1 MRVLVIS
8 HTYIVDLN
16 REKLRALAQLS
27 PDAEVVVGV
36 PRRWQ
41 PGGVQNRLIIS
52 KPLQEGNF
60 RVQPLSNLSQN
71 NQGLL
76 IFGSDLVQLLR
87 QFRPQIIQ
95 VEQGSRALAY
105 AQTITFN
112 RLLGLGAKNV
122 FFTWWNLPYRL
133 KFPISA
139 LEAYNLRHTHGL
151 VVGNQDGADILREH
165 GYTAP
170 SQVMPQ
176 LGVDETLFCPRPQP
190 ELAASLNIP
199 SDAFVVGYCG
209 RFVEE
214 KGLLTLCDALATL
227 RDLPQPWVWLLV
239 GRGELRD
246 RIQSQ
251 ADEVGIGD
259 RLRWVTDIP
268 HDQVPRY
275 INLMHTLVLP
285 SETTSQFKTL
295 TATGWKEQ
303 FGHVLIEA
311 MACAVPV
318 IGSDSGEIP
327 NVIGQAGLVFPEGN
341 APALAKHLRL
351 LIENPTQ
358 RQELAEAGYH
368 RAMSCYTNRALAKLL
383 LEFYTEIGVGEEVR
397 KVRKVRR
404 WGR

>member
-1 MRVLVIS
+1 MRVLVLS

-27 PDAEVVVGV
+27 PEMDVVVGV
-36 PRRWQ
+36 PRRWR
-41 PGGVQNRLIIS
+41 PGGVQNRVVVS
-52 KPLQEGNF
+52 EPLQQGNF

-76 IFGSDLVQLLR
+76 TFGPDLVQLLR
-87 QFRPQIIQ
+87 TFRPQIIQ
-95 VEQGSRALAY
+95 VEQGAKALAY
-105 AQTITFN
+105 AQTITLN
-112 RLLGLGAKNV
+112 RLLGLKAKNV

-139 LEAYNLRHTHGL
+139 LEAYNLRNTHGL
-151 VVGNQDGADILREH
+151 VVGNQDGADILRDRPPGRAFGQR
-165 GYTAP
+165 GYNGP
-170 SQVMPQ
+170 YQVMPQ
-176 LGVDETLFCPRPQP
+176 LGVDETIFQPQP
-190 ELAASLNIP
+190 QPQPQLAESLAIP
-199 SDAFVVGYCG
+199 NDTFVVGYCG

-227 RDLPQPWVWLLV
+227 RAHPQPWVWLLV
-239 GRGELRD
+239 GRGDLRD
-246 RIQSQ
+246 TIQ
-251 ADEVGIGD
+251 ARAEAAGIGD

-275 INLMHTLVLP
+275 INLMHSLVLP
-285 SETTSQFKTL
+285 SETTDRFKTL
-295 TATGWKEQ
+295 TSSGWKEQ

-327 NVIGQAGLVFPEGN
+327 HVIDQAGLVFPEGN
-341 APALAKHLRL
+341 APALANHLRL
-351 LIENPTQ
+351 LIEHPTR

-368 RAMSCYTNRALAKLL
+368 RAMSRYTNRALAKQLL
-383 LEFYTEIGVGEEVR
+383 AFYEEIGVE
-397 KVRKVRR
+397 K
-404 WGR
+404 

>member
-1 MRVLVIS
+1 MRVLVLS

-27 PDAEVVVGV
+27 PAMEVVVGV

-41 PGGVQNRLIIS
+41 PGGVQNRLVIS
-52 KPLQEGNF
+52 EALQEGNF

-76 IFGSDLVQLLR
+76 TFGPDLVQLLR
-87 QFRPQIIQ
+87 QFRPQVIQ
-95 VEQGSRALAY
+95 VEQGAKALAY
-105 AQTITFN
+105 AQTITLN

-151 VVGNQDGADILREH
+151 VVGNQDGADILRDRPT
-165 GYTAP
+165 GQAFGQRNYTGP
-170 SQVMPQ
+170 YRVMPQ
-176 LGVDETLFCPRPQP
+176 LGVDETLFRPQPQP
-190 ELAASLNIP
+190 ELAQTLAIP

-209 RFVEE
+209 RFVAE
-214 KGLLTLCDALATL
+214 KGLLTLCDALANL
-227 RDLPQPWVWLLV
+227 RDHPHPWVWLLV
-239 GRGELRD
+239 GRGELREA
-246 RIQSQ
+246 IQAK
-251 ADEVGIGD
+251 ADGCGIGD

-268 HDQVPRY
+268 HHQVPHY

-285 SETTSQFKTL
+285 SETTDKFQTL
-295 TATGWKEQ
+295 TAKGWKEQ

-327 NVIGQAGLVFPEGN
+327 HVIDRAGLIFSEGN
-341 APALAKHLRL
+341 ASALAERLRL
-351 LIENPTQ
+351 LIEHPEQ
-358 RQELAEAGYH
+358 RQALGEAGYH
-368 RAMSCYTNRALAKLL
+368 RAMSRYTNRALAKQL
-383 LEFYTEIGVGEEVR
+383 LEFYREIGVEG
-397 KVRKVRR
+397 
-404 WGR
+404 

>member
-1 MRVLVIS
+1 MRVLVLS

-27 PDAEVVVGV
+27 PEMEVVVGV

-41 PGGVQNRLIIS
+41 PGGVQNRLIVS
-52 KPLQEGNF
+52 EPLQEGNF
-60 RVQPLSNLSQN
+60 RVQPLGNLSQN

-76 IFGSDLVQLLR
+76 TFGPDLVQLLR
-87 QFRPQIIQ
+87 TFRPQVIQ

-105 AQTITFN
+105 AQTITLN
-112 RLLGLGAKNV
+112 RLLGLRAKNV
-122 FFTWWNLPYRL
+122 FFTWWNLPYQL

-151 VVGNQDGADILREH
+151 VVGNQDGADILRD
-165 GYTAP
+165 GPAGPAFGQRNYTGP
-170 SQVMPQ
+170 YRVMPQ
-176 LGVDETLFCPRPQP
+176 LGVDETLFRPQPQP
-190 ELAASLNIP
+190 ELAASLDIP

-209 RFVEE
+209 RFVVE
-214 KGLLTLCDALATL
+214 KGLLTLGEALASL
-227 RDLPQPWVWLLV
+227 RDLPQPWVWLLA

-246 RIQSQ
+246 RIQTQ
-251 ADEVGIGD
+251 ADGAGIGD
-259 RLRWVTDIP
+259 RLRWATDIP
-268 HDQVPRY
+268 HDQVPHY

-285 SETTSQFKTL
+285 SETTDSFKTL
-295 TATGWKEQ
+295 TAKGWKEQ

-341 APALAKHLRL
+341 APALADHLRL
-351 LIENPTQ
+351 LMEDPT
-358 RQELAEAGYH
+358 RREELAEAGYH
-368 RAMSCYTNRALAKLL
+368 RAMGAYTNRALAKQLL
-383 LEFYTEIGVGEEVR
+383 DFYGEIGVG
-397 KVRKVRR
+397 
-404 WGR
+404 G

>member
-1 MRVLVIS
+1 MRVLVLS

-16 REKLRALAQLS
+16 CEKLRTLAQLS
-27 PDAEVVVGV
+27 PEMEVVVGV

-41 PGGVQNRLIIS
+41 PGGVQNRLIVS
-52 KPLQEGNF
+52 EPLQAGNF

-76 IFGSDLVQLLR
+76 TFGPDLVRLL
-87 QFRPQIIQ
+87 QKFRPQVIQ
-95 VEQGSRALAY
+95 VEQGAKALAY
-105 AQTITFN
+105 AQTITLN
-112 RLLGLGAKNV
+112 RLLGLKAKNV
-122 FFTWWNLPYRL
+122 FFTWWNLPYQV

-151 VVGNQDGADILREH
+151 VVGNQDGANVLRDR

-170 SQVMPQ
+170 YQVMPQ
-176 LGVDETLFCPRPQP
+176 LGVDETLFRPQPQP
-190 ELAASLNIP
+190 ELAQSLAIA

-209 RFVEE
+209 RFVAE

-227 RDLPQPWVWLLV
+227 RAHPQPWVWLLV

-246 RIQSQ
+246 TLQ
-251 ADEVGIGD
+251 AKADGLGIGD

-268 HDQVPRY
+268 HDQVPDY

-285 SETTSQFKTL
+285 SETTDTFKTL
-295 TATGWKEQ
+295 TAKGWKEQ

-327 NVIGQAGLVFPEGN
+327 HVIDQAGLVFPEGN
-341 APALAKHLRL
+341 APALAAHLRL
-351 LIENPTQ
+351 LMENPAQ
-358 RQELAEAGYH
+358 RQSLGEAGYQ
-368 RAMSCYTNRALAKLL
+368 RTMSRYTNRALAKQL
-383 LEFYTEIGVGEEVR
+383 LEFYREIGVEE
-397 KVRKVRR
+397 
-404 WGR
+404 

>member
-1 MRVLVIS
+1 MRVLVLS

-27 PDAEVVVGV
+27 PAMDVVAGV

-41 PGGVQNRLIIS
+41 PGGVQNRLIVS
-52 KPLQEGNF
+52 EPLQEGNF
-60 RVQPLSNLSQN
+60 RVQPLGNLSQN

-76 IFGSDLVQLLR
+76 TFGPDLVQLLR
-87 QFRPQIIQ
+87 KFRPQVIQ

-105 AQTITFN
+105 AQTITLN

-122 FFTWWNLPYRL
+122 FFTWWNLPYQL

-151 VVGNQDGADILREH
+151 VVGNQDGADILRDRPT
-165 GYTAP
+165 GPAFGQRNYRGP
-170 SQVMPQ
+170 YRVMPQ
-176 LGVDETLFCPRPQP
+176 LGVDETRFRPQP
-190 ELAASLNIP
+190 QLELAASLDIP

-209 RFVEE
+209 RFVVE

-227 RDLPQPWVWLLV
+227 RYLPQPWVWLLA

-246 RIQSQ
+246 AIQAQ
-251 ADEVGIGD
+251 ADLAGIGD
-259 RLRWVTDIP
+259 RLRWATDIP
-268 HDQVPRY
+268 HDQVPNY

-285 SETTSQFKTL
+285 SETTDKFKTL
-295 TATGWKEQ
+295 TAKGWKEQ

-327 NVIGQAGLVFPEGN
+327 NVIDQAGLVFPEGN
-341 APALAKHLRL
+341 APALADHLRL
-351 LIENPTQ
+351 LMENLTR

-368 RAMSCYTNRALAKLL
+368 RAMSYYTNRALAKQLMG
-383 LEFYTEIGVGEEVR
+383 FYEELGVGR
-397 KVRKVRR
+397 
-404 WGR
+404 

>member
-1 MRVLVIS
+1 MRVLVLS
-8 HTYIVDLN
+8 HTYIVDIN

-27 PDAEVVVGV
+27 PDIEVVVGV
-36 PRRWQ
+36 PRRWR
-41 PGGVQNRLIIS
+41 PGGVQNRLIVS
-52 KPLQEGNF
+52 EPLQEGNF

-76 IFGSDLVQLLR
+76 TFGPDLVQLLR
-87 QFRPQIIQ
+87 QFRPQVIQ

-105 AQTITFN
+105 AQTITLN

-151 VVGNQDGADILREH
+151 VVGNQDGADILRDR

-170 SQVMPQ
+170 YRVMPQ
-176 LGVDETLFCPRPQP
+176 LGVDEAIFRPQPQP
-190 ELAASLNIP
+190 ELARSLEISP
-199 SDAFVVGYCG
+199 DAFVVGYCG

-214 KGLLTLCDALATL
+214 KGLLTLGNALATL
-227 RDLPQPWVWLLV
+227 RDSPQPWVWLLV

-246 RIQSQ
+246 RIQAR
-251 ADEVGIGD
+251 ADAGGIGD

-268 HDQVPRY
+268 HDQVPHY

-285 SETTSQFKTL
+285 SETTDSFKTL
-295 TATGWKEQ
+295 TAKGWKEQ

-327 NVIGQAGLVFPEGN
+327 NVIDQAGLVFPEGN
-341 APALAKHLRL
+341 APALATHLRL
-351 LIENPTQ
+351 LMEHPAQ
-358 RQELAEAGYH
+358 RQELADAGYQ
-368 RAMSCYTNRALAKLL
+368 RAITHYTNRALAKLL
-383 LEFYTEIGVGEEVR
+383 LSFYQAIGVSP
-397 KVRKVRR
+397 
-404 WGR
+404 

>member
-1 MRVLVIS
+1 MRVLVLS

-27 PDAEVVVGV
+27 PEMEVVVGV

-41 PGGVQNRLIIS
+41 PGGVQDRLIVS
-52 KPLQEGNF
+52 TPLQAGNF

-76 IFGSDLVQLLR
+76 TFGPDLVSLLR
-87 QFRPQIIQ
+87 EFRPQVIQ
-95 VEQGSRALAY
+95 VEQGAKALAY
-105 AQTITFN
+105 AQTITLN

-151 VVGNQDGADILREH
+151 VVGNQDGADILRER
-165 GYTAP
+165 GYRAP
-170 SQVMPQ
+170 HRVMPQ
-176 LGVDETLFCPRPQP
+176 LGVDENLFRPQP
-190 ELAASLNIP
+190 QPALAQSLDIP

-214 KGLLTLCDALATL
+214 KGLLTLCNALTTL
-227 RDLPQPWVWLLV
+227 RDYPQPWVWLLV

-246 RIQSQ
+246 AIQAK
-251 ADEVGIGD
+251 ADGAGMGD
-259 RLRWVTDIP
+259 RLRWVTGIP
-268 HDQVPRY
+268 HDQVPHY

-285 SETTSQFKTL
+285 SETTDSFKTL
-295 TATGWKEQ
+295 TAKGWKEQ

-327 NVIGQAGLVFPEGN
+327 HVIGDAGLVFPEGN
-341 APALAKHLRL
+341 APALADHLRL
-351 LIENPTQ
+351 LMKDSDQ
-358 RQELAEAGYH
+358 RQSLADAGYR
-368 RAMSCYTNRALAKLL
+368 RAISRYTNRALAKQL
-383 LEFYTEIGVGEEVR
+383 LEFYEEIGVNR
-397 KVRKVRR
+397 
-404 WGR
+404 

>member
-27 PDAEVVVGV
+27 PDLEVVVGV

-41 PGGVQNRLIIS
+41 PGGVQNRLIVS
-52 KPLQEGNF
+52 EPLREDNF
-60 RVQPLSNLSQN
+60 RVQPLGNLSQN

-76 IFGSDLVQLLR
+76 SFGPDLVRLLKS
-87 QFRPQIIQ
+87 FRPQVIQ

-105 AQTITFN
+105 AQTITLN
-112 RLLGLGAKNV
+112 RLLGLEAKNV
-122 FFTWWNLPYRL
+122 FFTWWNLPYQL

-165 GYTAP
+165 GYQAP
-170 SQVMPQ
+170 YRVMPQ
-176 LGVDETLFCPRPQP
+176 LGVDEVLFRPQSQP
-190 ELAASLNIP
+190 ELAKSLRIS

-214 KGLLTLCDALATL
+214 KGLLTFCDALAML
-227 RDLPQPWVWLLV
+227 RDRPQPWVWLLV

-246 RIQSQ
+246 RIQSK
-251 ADEVGIGD
+251 ADGLGIGD

-268 HDQVPRY
+268 HDQVPNY

-285 SETTSQFKTL
+285 SETTDQFKTL

-327 NVIGQAGLVFPEGN
+327 NVIDQAGLVFPEGN
-341 APALAKHLRL
+341 APALAQHLRL
-351 LIENPTQ
+351 LMEDSAR

-368 RAMSCYTNRALAKLL
+368 RAMSCYTNRALAKQLL
-383 LEFYTEIGVGEEVR
+383 AFYTEIEDS
-397 KVRKVRR
+397 
-404 WGR
+404 